1 MGYMHRKDRTC
12 RLSLCNTSFSKLCHL
27 VNYNIETQTI
37 SSYTEENLDK
47 LLHKDL
53 IAIVLAMQ
61 SKMSANSAE
70 ISEEIRKLKS
80 KFDIL

>member
-1 MGYMHRKDRTC
+1 M
-12 RLSLCNTSFSKLCHL
+12 
-27 VNYNIETQTI
+27 
-37 SSYTEENLDK
+37 DK

-70 ISEEIRKLKS
+70 MSEEIRKLKS